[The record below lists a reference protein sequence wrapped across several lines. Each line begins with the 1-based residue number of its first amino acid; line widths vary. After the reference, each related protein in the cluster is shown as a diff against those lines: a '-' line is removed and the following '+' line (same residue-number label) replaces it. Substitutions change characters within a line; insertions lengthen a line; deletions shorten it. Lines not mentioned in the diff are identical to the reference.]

1 MSFSVRFAR
10 AFGAFCCLAA
20 VGGCSVPGRLLPRFD
35 VPPVVAPVTT
45 SQRDLIYIPP
55 PAEPKVVAVY
65 SFTDQTGQTEATES
79 GQSFSRAVTQGSTSI
94 LVGALRNAG
103 NGRWFTVVERERLD
117 NLLRERQI
125 IREMWRQYMGQPE
138 VPATNLPSL
147 LFAGVILE
155 GGIISFDTNVESG
168 GIGAR
173 FLGIGASTQ
182 YRTNTATVYLRAVSV
197 RTGEV
202 LANVVTQ
209 KSVSSIATSGG
220 AFKFVTFDEL
230 GEFEAGTAANE
241 PSQLAVQEAIEKAVY
256 ALIMEGA
263 QPGPN
268 QLWSFQDEAAGQTW
282 LQRYAEDRRRSMQ
295 AVIRDGGGI
304 PGAVAP
310 QPGVRTQPQP
320 AQPPQ

>member
-1 MSFSVRFAR
+1 MLINVRVAR
-10 AFGAFCCLAA
+10 ALGAACCFAA
-20 VGGCSVPGRLLPRFD
+20 VAGCAVPGRLMPRFD
-35 VPPVVAPVTT
+35 APPVVAPVTA
-45 SQRDLIYIPP
+45 SQRDLLYIPP
-55 PAEPKVVAVY
+55 PPQPIPIAVY
-65 SFTDQTGQTEATES
+65 SFTDQTGQTEATET
-79 GQSFSRAVTQGSTSI
+79 GQSFSRAVTQGSTSV

-103 NGRWFTVVERERLD
+103 NGGWFTVLERERLD

-125 IREMWRQYMGQPE
+125 IREMRRQYLGEAETPAE
-138 VPATNLPSL
+138 VLPSL

-209 KSVSSIATSGG
+209 KSVSSIATSTG

-230 GEFEAGTAANE
+230 GEFEAGTAAND

-263 QPGPN
+263 RPGVA
-268 QLWSFQDEAAGQTW
+268 QLWSFADSAAGETW
-282 LQRYAEDRRRSMQ
+282 LQRYADDRRRAMQ
-295 AVIRDGGGI
+295 AVIRRHGGL
-304 PGAVAP
+304 PGSVAAVPGVSSSP
-310 QPGVRTQPQP
+310 QPS
-320 AQPPQ
+320 QPPQ

>member
-1 MSFSVRFAR
+1 MSFRVSPLR
-10 AFGAFCCLAA
+10 ALVAGSALL
-20 VGGCSVPGRLLPRFD
+20 VSGCQVPGRILPQ
-35 VPPVVAPVTT
+35 VNKPPVVAPITA
-45 SQRDLIYIPP
+45 SQRDLLYMPAPAQPIPI
-55 PAEPKVVAVY
+55 AVY
-65 SFTDQTGQTEATES
+65 SFADQTGQTEASAT
-79 GQSFSRAVTQGSTSI
+79 GQSFSRAVTQGGTSI

-103 NGRWFTVVERERLD
+103 NGRWFNVLERERLD

-125 IREMWRQYMGQPE
+125 IREMRRQYLGEQE
-138 VPATNLPSL
+138 TPAQVLPSL

-202 LANVVTQ
+202 LLNVVTQ

-230 GEFEAGTAANE
+230 LEFETGFASNE
-241 PSQLAVQEAIEKAVY
+241 PTQLAVQEAIEKAVY
-256 ALIMEGA
+256 ALILEGSR
-263 QPGPN
+263 PGPRN
-268 QLWSFQDEAAGQTW
+268 LWSFADPAAGEAW
-282 LQRYAEDRRRSMQ
+282 LRRHDEDRRRSLG
-295 AVIRDGGGI
+295 AVYRQGGGPPGPTVQI
-304 PGAVAP
+304 P
-310 QPGVRTQPQP
+310 PQP
-320 AQPPQ
+320 ALQPTSQPRPQ